1 MTSSSNIARYWSW
14 HPEPT
19 QAKTAVE
26 RVYGSVSAEIVGG
39 DLEGGTLITEGDVAE
54 QFNVSR
60 TPVREAFLLME
71 AQGLLRLFPKKG
83 AVVTTPNAR
92 EAAHLRQVRV
102 MLESRAVELQAAS
115 QAEAQAGQT
124 DRDVQAAVLAADLD
138 TLIAVQRDAAQ
149 RSDVP
154 AFARADHQFHARV
167 VAGSGNTII
176 DDFYA
181 ALGPRLARLTCLT
194 VRANPAEL
202 QRFVDEHT
210 QLATALAAGDHRGY
224 ERLLQRHIGAT

>member
-14 HPEPT
+14 QPEPT

-124 DRDVQAAVLAADLD
+124 DRDVRAAVLAADLD

-167 VAGSGNTII
+167 VAGSGNPII